1 MRLRQPI
8 SPRTAAIHSRLR
20 GASVT
25 HGVCPYCAVGCAQLN
40 FAKEGELVA
49 VEGDPRSPVNEGRLC
64 PKGAN
69 TLQLSSNP
77 HRVTTV
83 KWRAPGARTW
93 EEKPAGWA
101 LDRIAR
107 LVKEARDRGF
117 VERDAS
123 GIPVNHTPNLA
134 LIGGSAQDN
143 EEVYL
148 AKKLFTGGLGVL
160 GTENQARL

>member
-1 MRLRQPI
+1 MRLRQPL

-20 GASVT
+20 GTTVT
-25 HGVCPYCAVGCAQLN
+25 RGVCPYCAVGCSQLN
-40 FAKEGELVA
+40 FVKGDELVV

-69 TLQLSSNP
+69 VLQLSSNP
-77 HRVTTV
+77 HRVTKV
-83 KWRAPGARTW
+83 LWRAPGSREW

-101 LDRIAR
+101 LDRIAQ

-117 VERDAS
+117 VEKDAA
-123 GIPVNHTPNLA
+123 GITVNQAPNLA

>member
-1 MRLRQPI
+1 
-8 SPRTAAIHSRLR
+8 
-20 GASVT
+20 
-25 HGVCPYCAVGCAQLN
+25 VGCAQLN
-40 FAKEGELVA
+40 FAQGGELVA

-77 HRVTTV
+77 HRVTRV
-83 KWRAPGARTW
+83 KWRAPGSRTW
-93 EEKPAGWA
+93 EEKPSGWA
-101 LDRIAR
+101 LDRIAN

-117 VERDAS
+117 VERDAA
-123 GIPVNHTPNLA
+123 GIAVNHTPNLA

-148 AKKLFTGGLGVL
+148 AKKLFTGGLGLL

>member
-1 MRLRQPI
+1 
-8 SPRTAAIHSRLR
+8 
-20 GASVT
+20 VT

-40 FAKEGELVA
+40 FAKQGQLVA

-77 HRVTTV
+77 HRVTRV
-83 KWRAPGARTW
+83 LWRAPRSRTW
-93 EEKPAGWA
+93 EEKPADWA

-107 LVKEARDRGF
+107 LVKDARDRGF
-117 VERDAS
+117 VERGPG
-123 GIPVNHTPNLA
+123 GIPVNVTPNLA

-148 AKKLFTGGLGVL
+148 AKKLFTGGLGVV